1 MIFERRAYLLRP
13 GEEDAFWEAQKKWNS
28 GPLFLPLLQ
37 ANLFYM
43 VCPREDGTEILH
55 FYRYD
60 DLNHWRATY
69 DRYFTEQESDFFA
82 TVRGLML
89 SQQTDFFIESPFYPG
104 KAMRLPEA
112 VSDDPAVVE
121 TIVDAL
127 PGQLAPYWE
136 KTSERPLIAVQS
148 LTGTLH
154 RALEYRAFPSHA
166 AAEEFSETLMAEPCP
181 PGIRQRQVRI
191 GRRPALPGRFSFFDN
206 SAQPAA
212 GTASS
217 KRTDP

>member
-1 MIFERRAYLLRP
+1 MIYERRAYLLRP
-13 GEEDAFWEAQKKWNS
+13 GEEGAFWDAQKKWNS
-28 GPLFLPLLQ
+28 GPLFLPLLR

-43 VCPREDGTEILH
+43 VCPGEDGTEILH

-60 DLNHWRATY
+60 DLDHWRATY
-69 DRYFTEQESDFFA
+69 DRYFAKQDSNFFA

-104 KAMRLPEA
+104 NG
-112 VSDDPAVVE
+112 VSTPQALADDPTVVE

-136 KTSERPLIAVQS
+136 KAGERPLIAVQS

-154 RALEYRAFPSHA
+154 RALEYRAFPTEEA
-166 AAEEFSETLMAEPCP
+166 ARVYAETKTETPCP
-181 PGIRQRQVRI
+181 DGIRQRQVRI
-191 GRRPALPGRFSFFDN
+191 GRAPILPGRFSYFEGGAN
-206 SAQPAA
+206 
-212 GTASS
+212 TASS
-217 KRTDP
+217 ERIAP